1 MKERTFGEKSKEFL
15 SKNKGKIIG
24 GTIGASVAVAAAPI
38 ALAAAGFGAA
48 GVVGGS
54 FAAGVQSV
62 IYGGF
67 TTGVFSG
74 LQSMG
79 VLGLTAGATAGVGA
93 AGASA
98 GAAAGT
104 MFDGEKA
111 HSETV
116 QLRTNSTLSHPIHED
131 SSLFQYGL
139 TLIRMT
145 KTDNGYN
152 IIIVGTKP
160 GVRVVLTDSN
170 GNVYSSES
178 DESGMHSIPILTDN
192 NITIVKVTVSQIC
205 AR

>member
-104 MFDGEKA
+104 MFDGKERAHFEK
-111 HSETV
+111 V
-116 QLRTNSTLSHPIHED
+116 QLRTTSTNLESSHMIGVNSP
-131 SSLFQYGL
+131 LFQYGFVDKL
-139 TLIRMT
+139 
-145 KTDNGYN
+145 
-152 IIIVGTKP
+152 
-160 GVRVVLTDSN
+160 
-170 GNVYSSES
+170 
-178 DESGMHSIPILTDN
+178 
-192 NITIVKVTVSQIC
+192 
-205 AR
+205 